1 MPAMKA
7 CWGRLTTAQL
17 YAQLHATVLAK
28 ALVETVYN
36 IDLQTYGDSLH
47 ACMLKHHKSDHSCE
61 LKRTTQAALLDK
73 PCSQT
78 FMQ

>member
-1 MPAMKA
+1 MKA

-36 IDLQTYGDSLH
+36 IDLQTYGDYLH
-47 ACMLKHHKSDHSCE
+47 ACISTIRVITLVS
-61 LKRTTQAALLDK
+61 
-73 PCSQT
+73 
-78 FMQ
+78 